1 MHLRYASLYIAI
13 FSILGIIGLTSVK
26 GENVAPVNI
35 IFELLLFLSI
45 AFTGFKLQK
54 SSFVITSTLLVYIV
68 GSFVLAVAIR
78 SSNILDFLVIYK
90 SLIYFFLLTFF
101 VGKQLFDQKSITQLF
116 WIVTT
121 LMSIKYLYTS
131 GLSISERPALYRE
144 NNFELMF
151 LALIFYLKFLTTN
164 RVGWSEQLLL
174 LGIFVLSGSRSGI
187 IIFLVTLIGVHFE
200 RLTAKKLITGVAV
213 AFSSGLVALNV
224 LMSRMSEQGFEG
236 IDRLNFLNKFFD
248 EVHYWGPIDWAIGS
262 DRITPLSQATCT
274 SLNYYSELFSY
285 SNDGS
290 CYSVIFHSFILRA
303 IFDHGL
309 IGVFFMIGF
318 IYWIMNISNYKKK
331 DAVIVIVIALFNG
344 LSVSSINSY
353 FFALALIPYISRTRL
368 HSTQNNTLKIPAL
381 SSNKVS
387 AIVKVDRR

>member
-1 MHLRYASLYIAI
+1 
-13 FSILGIIGLTSVK
+13 LGIIGLTSVK